1 MKIPSWLRHLPG
13 IGPERRLA
21 LYPPFRALS
30 VQVLALEDGWR
41 RVRIRLPLT
50 AFNCNPGGGMF
61 GGAVAMLADPIPAL
75 VCNRVFPG
83 HQVWTRAMTLDF
95 RREGR
100 SDLELRFALDSA
112 REAAIRDE
120 LARRGRAT
128 PSFEFGFYDTRDRLC
143 VQVRNTVAIRPAD
156 YRPDDR
162 IRRR

>member
-30 VQVLALEDGWR
+30 VQVLALENDWR

-50 AFNCNPGGGMF
+50 AFNRNPGGGMF

-100 SDLELRFALDSA
+100 SDLELRFALDAA